1 MKHISVT
8 LQPDVIVCIVY
19 IDVDF
24 QLLPSSANMCLCVH
38 VRVCMCLRVA
48 RACVRICVRA
58 SMVDVYC
65 TRTNHIM
72 LSWIDIQFSRS
83 ISPPHSLPISLPLS
97 LSPAL
102 YLSLSRALYLYLSLP
117 HSLSLH
123 ISLCI
128 SLPPSPTIY
137 LPLPDSHP
145 LSLPHSH
152 SLYLS
157 PLSLSHFLSTAHS
170 VLSISLSQI

>member
-1 MKHISVT
+1 
-8 LQPDVIVCIVY
+8 
-19 IDVDF
+19 
-24 QLLPSSANMCLCVH
+24 MCLCVH
-38 VRVCMCLRVA
+38 VRACMCLRVA

-65 TRTNHIM
+65 TRTNNIM

-83 ISPPHSLPISLPLS
+83 ISPPHSLPISLPPPS
-97 LSPAL
+97 
-102 YLSLSRALYLYLSLP
+102 LSLSRFLSRPISRSLSLSQFTHSLSIYLSVFHSPHLP
-117 HSLSLH
+117 LSVYPLSLH

-137 LPLPDSHP
+137 LPLPDSLP
-145 LSLPHSH
+145 LSLPLSP

-170 VLSISLSQI
+170 LSLSLSLSQI